1 MGGRVM
7 GISTA
12 YLNEA
17 VIAGHLKK
25 RRHRRTPSFSTA
37 LWISC
42 PKMARVRAAPLDV
55 VDKLHKLDEKHYT
68 YGMPGDGDYLA
79 YSSVHRG
86 YFYALFNNTPA
97 LC

>member
-12 YLNEA
+12 YLNEP

-25 RRHRRTPSFSTA
+25 QRHRRTPKFSTI

-42 PKMARVRAAPLDV
+42 SKMARVPAAPLDV

-68 YGMPGDGDYLA
+68 YEMPGDGDYLA
-79 YSSVHRG
+79 YSSVHRR
-86 YFYALFNNTPA
+86 YFYALFNNTTA

>member
-1 MGGRVM
+1 
-7 GISTA
+7 
-12 YLNEA
+12 
-17 VIAGHLKK
+17 
-25 RRHRRTPSFSTA
+25 
-37 LWISC
+37 
-42 PKMARVRAAPLDV
+42 MARVRAAPLDV

-79 YSSVHRG
+79 YSSVLRR